1 MGFKVFFLMDVFL
14 FFSLRPSHIRE
25 AFTYGSERRR
35 KREGEREKKSES
47 ERKRN
52 RGREWKKEKE
62 RDKDMRQ
69 TLSRLLTNYTPTSRH
84 LSLTHKRHTNQ
95 GPLDEAD

>member
-1 MGFKVFFLMDVFL
+1 MGFNVFFLMEVFL

-35 KREGEREKKSES
+35 KREGERERE
-47 ERKRN
+47 RN
-52 RGREWKKEKE
+52 RGREGKKEKE
-62 RDKDMRQ
+62 GDKDKRQ
-69 TLSRLLTNYTPTSRH
+69 PLSRLLTNYTPTSRH
-84 LSLTHKRHTNQ
+84 LSLTHKRHPNQ